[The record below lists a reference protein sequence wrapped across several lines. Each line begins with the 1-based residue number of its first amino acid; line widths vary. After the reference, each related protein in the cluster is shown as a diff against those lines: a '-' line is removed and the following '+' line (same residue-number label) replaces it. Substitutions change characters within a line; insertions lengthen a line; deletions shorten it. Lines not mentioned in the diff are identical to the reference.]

1 LTSTAGPVKFSV
13 PAEIAPTGSEEP
25 GVVKTVYDDRAE
37 VEVVP
42 SDTCRHCGAAHL
54 CNWSCERTRT
64 IVARNPIG
72 AEPGDRVYIQREE
85 KERLRSGLLIFGLP
99 ALLMIAG
106 VLIGATLL
114 NDRAAVILAGIG
126 LLIAIVILRLIER
139 HRAHSGTGLPVIT
152 RPAVENQHLGGQ
164 DEKNSARSADCV
176 DRPEQRKG
184 G

>member
-1 LTSTAGPVKFSV
+1 M
-13 PAEIAPTGSEEP
+13 PAETPQTGSEEP
-25 GVVKTVYDDRAE
+25 GVVKTIYDDRAE

-42 SDTCRHCGAAHL
+42 SDSCRHCGAAHL

-72 AEPGDRVYIQREE
+72 AKPGDRVYIQHEE
-85 KERLRSGLLIFGLP
+85 KERLRSSLLLFGLP

-106 VLIGATLL
+106 VLIGATIL

-126 LLIAIVILRLIER
+126 LLIAIALVRLIER
-139 HRAHSGTGLPVIT
+139 RRAHSGTGLPVIT
-152 RPAVENQHLGGQ
+152 RRAVENQHLGGQ
-164 DEKNSARSADCV
+164 DEKNSDSSADCV
-176 DRPEQRKG
+176 DCPEHRKG